1 MTGSEDNSQNQPPG
15 NGSGDENEAR
25 TGRRRLILFGAVAAV
40 AVTLLALGFWQL
52 AGPERPAQQAESAG
66 QAEGADAPESGDA
79 AATATAETDAP
90 ASTADSGAEA
100 PDALDGDAAAAV
112 EATGTGEDPA
122 ALSERVL
129 GDPDAPVTLIEFSSL
144 TCPHCATFHAEVL
157 PRLKE
162 NFIEPGTLKL
172 VMRDFPLDG
181 AAAAG
186 AMLARCAPE
195 ARYFPLLETLFEK
208 QSSWARSE
216 KVLEEL
222 ARYGRFAGMSQ
233 ETINACFENQKLF
246 QAISRKRDEYA
257 EAHDIASTPTF
268 ILRAD
273 GEQQAKIVGAQP
285 YETFVE
291 KIEAQLD

>member
-1 MTGSEDNSQNQPPG
+1 MTEFRPTR
-15 NGSGDENEAR
+15 R
-25 TGRRRLILFGAVAAV
+25 TVLRHALAAGGLGAVLAAAPWRV
-40 AVTLLALGFWQL
+40 
-52 AGPERPAQQAESAG
+52 
-66 QAEGADAPESGDA
+66 EGARAAGDA
-79 AATATAETDAP
+79 ASEDTD
-90 ASTADSGAEA
+90 TLMRD
-100 PDALDGDAAAAV
+100 
-112 EATGTGEDPA
+112 
-122 ALSERVL
+122 RVL
-129 GDPDAPVTLIEFSSL
+129 GDPDAPVTLVEFSSL

-195 ARYFPLLETLFEK
+195 ERYFPLVDTLFEK

-216 KVLEEL
+216 SVLEEL
-222 ARYGRFAGMSQ
+222 GRYGRFAGMSQ
-233 ETINACFENQKLF
+233 KTIDACFENQALF
-246 QAISRKRDEYA
+246 QAIRAKREEYA